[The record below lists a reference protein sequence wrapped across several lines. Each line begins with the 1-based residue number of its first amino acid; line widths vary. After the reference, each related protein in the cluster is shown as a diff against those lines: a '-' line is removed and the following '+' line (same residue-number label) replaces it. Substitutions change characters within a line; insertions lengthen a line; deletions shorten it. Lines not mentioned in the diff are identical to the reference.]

1 MGWSL
6 TGILGAVGKA
16 VGDTAQDWAKRG
28 IIEDEKIRSEE
39 RSTARAK
46 EMADYQE
53 GLASA
58 REERVMALK
67 EKVDLQ
73 KRDKDASTV
82 GALEW
87 AATKDPEGPQLK
99 KGTVAFHE
107 WMRSQ
112 LSASGEEGLAK
123 NQADMAKTL
132 RDDVRADKSL
142 EAQMANAA
150 ASRAQSAASLGAAR
164 EDRLA
169 ALDLKREELK
179 GKQEK
184 DHRAEMANLG
194 TLKLKDK
201 ATGEDKLDTSG
212 YPVLRKVDAAL
223 ETTYG
228 MSDRLDRVDAMA
240 QITASARNYYAEHA
254 NTKKPVTWD
263 VALQKSASE
272 WASKNP
278 PPEPKAK
285 K

>member
-28 IIEDEKIRSEE
+28 IIEDERVRSEE
-39 RSTARAK
+39 RGTARAK

-53 GLASA
+53 WLASA

-73 KRDKDASTV
+73 KREKDATTV

-99 KGTVAFHE
+99 KGTVAFHD
-107 WMRSQ
+107 WMQSQ

-123 NQADMAKTL
+123 NQADMAAKL

-164 EDRLA
+164 EDRQA

-179 GKQEK
+179 DKQDKEY
-184 DHRAEMANLG
+184 RADLLKLG
-194 TLKLKDK
+194 TLQKKDK
-201 ATGEDKLDTSG
+201 ATGEDVVDPSG
-212 YPVLRKVDAAL
+212 YPVLRNID
-223 ETTYG
+223 G
-228 MSDRLDRVDAMA
+228 MLQKDREIGDRADRRDVL
-240 QITASARNYYAEHA
+240 IEVSTNARNYYNQHA
-254 NTKKPVTWD
+254 VGKKPVSWEESVRRSYD
-263 VALQKSASE
+263 DWLKRNQK
-272 WASKNP
+272 
-278 PPEPKAK
+278 PEVK

>member
-28 IIEDEKIRSEE
+28 IIEDERIRSEE

-73 KRDKDASTV
+73 KREKDATTV

-99 KGTVAFHE
+99 KGTVAFHD
-107 WMRSQ
+107 WMQSQ

-123 NQADMAKTL
+123 NQADMAAKL

-142 EAQMANAA
+142 EVQMANAA

-169 ALDLKREELK
+169 ARDLRREEFKVKEDKEYRADLLK
-179 GKQEK
+179 
-184 DHRAEMANLG
+184 LG
-194 TLKLKDK
+194 TLQKKDK
-201 ATGEDKLDTSG
+201 ATGEDIVDPSG
-212 YPVLRKVDAAL
+212 YSVLRNID
-223 ETTYG
+223 G
-228 MSDRLDRVDAMA
+228 MLQKDREIGDRADRRDVL
-240 QITASARNYYAEHA
+240 IEVSTNARNYYNQHA
-254 NTKKPVTWD
+254 VGKKPVSWEESVRRSYD
-263 VALQKSASE
+263 DWLKR
-272 WASKNP
+272 NP
-278 PPEPKAK
+278 KPEVK

>member
-6 TGILGAVGKA
+6 TGILGAVGRA
-16 VGDTAQDWAKRG
+16 VGDTAQEWAKSGLLEEAKVRD
-28 IIEDEKIRSEE
+28 DERAL
-39 RSTARAK
+39 ARQKDLAS
-46 EMADYQE
+46 YQDE
-53 GLASA
+53 LTSA
-58 REERVMALK
+58 REERVQALK
-67 EKVDLQ
+67 ERVDLQ
-73 KRDKDASTV
+73 KREKDATTV

-87 AATKDPEGPQLK
+87 AATEDPEGPKLK
-99 KGTVAFHE
+99 KGTPAFHE
-107 WMRSQ
+107 WMASQ
-112 LSASGEEGLAK
+112 LSASGEEALAK
-123 NQADMAKTL
+123 NQADMAAKL
-132 RDDVRADKSL
+132 RDDVRADRQL
-142 EAQMANAA
+142 DVQMANAA
-150 ASRAQSAASLGAAR
+150 ASRAQSAATLGAAR

-212 YPVLRKVDAAL
+212 YPVLRKVDATL

>member
-16 VGDTAQDWAKRG
+16 VGDTAQDWAHRG
-28 IIEDEKIRSEE
+28 IVEDELVRKEE
-39 RSTARAK
+39 RATARAK

-53 GLASA
+53 ELASA

-67 EKVDLQ
+67 EKADLQ
-73 KRDKDASTV
+73 KREKDATTV

-99 KGTVAFHE
+99 KGTPAFHE
-107 WMRSQ
+107 WMSSQ
-112 LSASGEEGLAK
+112 LSASGEEALAK
-123 NQADMAKTL
+123 NQMDAAKAL

-169 ALDLKREELK
+169 NLDLKREELK

-184 DHRAEMANLG
+184 EHRADMANLG
-194 TLKLKDK
+194 TLQFKDK
-201 ATGEDKLDTSG
+201 ASGEDMKDTSG
-212 YPVLRKVDAAL
+212 YPVLRKVDATL

-228 MSDRLDRVDAMA
+228 MTDRLDRVDAMA
-240 QITASARNYYAEHA
+240 QISANARSYYAQQA
-254 NTKKPVTWD
+254 GSKKPVSWD

-272 WASKNP
+272 WAIKNP

>member
-73 KRDKDASTV
+73 KRDKDATTV

-99 KGTVAFHE
+99 KGTVAFHD
-107 WMRSQ
+107 WMQSQ

-123 NQADMAKTL
+123 NQADMAAKL
-132 RDDVRADKSL
+132 RDDVRADRQL
-142 EAQMANAA
+142 DVQMANAA
-150 ASRAQSAASLGAAR
+150 ASRAQSAATLGAAR

-169 ALDLKREELK
+169 ALDLKREEFKVKEDKEYRADLLK
-179 GKQEK
+179 
-184 DHRAEMANLG
+184 LG
-194 TLKLKDK
+194 TLQKKDK
-201 ATGEDKLDTSG
+201 ATGEDIVDTSG
-212 YPVLRKVDAAL
+212 YAPLRNIDGMLQKDREIGDRADRRDVLIEVS
-223 ETTYG
+223 TN
-228 MSDRLDRVDAMA
+228 
-240 QITASARNYYAEHA
+240 ARNYYNQHA
-254 NTKKPVTWD
+254 VGKKPVSWEESVRRSYD
-263 VALQKSASE
+263 DWLKR
-272 WASKNP
+272 NP
-278 PPEPKAK
+278 KPEVK

>member
-28 IIEDEKIRSEE
+28 IIEDERIRSEE
-39 RSTARAK
+39 RSTERAK

-53 GLASA
+53 GLAAS
-58 REERVMALK
+58 REERVAALK
-67 EKVDLQ
+67 EKLDLQ
-73 KRDKDASTV
+73 KRDKDATTV

-99 KGTVAFHE
+99 KGTVAFHD
-107 WMRSQ
+107 WMQSQ

-169 ALDLKREELK
+169 ALELKREELK
-179 GKQEK
+179 DKQDKEY
-184 DHRAEMANLG
+184 RADLLKLG
-194 TLKLKDK
+194 TLQKKDK
-201 ATGEDKLDTSG
+201 ATGEDVVDPSG
-212 YPVLRKVDAAL
+212 YPVLRNID
-223 ETTYG
+223 G
-228 MSDRLDRVDAMA
+228 MLQKDREIGNHADRRDVL
-240 QITASARNYYAEHA
+240 IEVSTNARNYYNQHA
-254 NTKKPVTWD
+254 VGKKPVSWEESVRRSYD
-263 VALQKSASE
+263 DWLKR
-272 WASKNP
+272 NP
-278 PPEPKAK
+278 KPEVK

>member
-28 IIEDEKIRSEE
+28 IIEDERIRSEE

-73 KRDKDASTV
+73 KREKDATTV

-107 WMRSQ
+107 WMQSQ
-112 LSASGEEGLAK
+112 LSASGEEGLVK
-123 NQADMAKTL
+123 NHADMAKAL

-169 ALDLKREELK
+169 ALDQRREEFKVKEDKEYRADLLK
-179 GKQEK
+179 
-184 DHRAEMANLG
+184 LG
-194 TLKLKDK
+194 TLQKKDK
-201 ATGEDKLDTSG
+201 ASGEDITDTSG
-212 YPVLRKVDAAL
+212 YAPLRNIDTMLQKDREIGDRADRRDVLIEVS
-223 ETTYG
+223 TN
-228 MSDRLDRVDAMA
+228 
-240 QITASARNYYAEHA
+240 ARNYYNQHA
-254 NTKKPVTWD
+254 VGKKPVSWEESVRRSYD
-263 VALQKSASE
+263 DWLKR
-272 WASKNP
+272 NP
-278 PPEPKAK
+278 KPEVK

>member
-53 GLASA
+53 GLAAS
-58 REERVMALK
+58 REERVLALK

-73 KRDKDASTV
+73 KRDKDATTV

-99 KGTVAFHE
+99 KGTVAFHD
-107 WMRSQ
+107 WMQSQ

-123 NQADMAKTL
+123 NQADMAAKL
-132 RDDVRADKSL
+132 RDDVRADRQL
-142 EAQMANAA
+142 DVQMANAA

-169 ALDLKREELK
+169 ALDLKREEFKVKEDKEYRADLLK
-179 GKQEK
+179 
-184 DHRAEMANLG
+184 LG
-194 TLKLKDK
+194 TLQKKDK
-201 ATGEDKLDTSG
+201 ASGEDIVDPSG
-212 YPVLRKVDAAL
+212 YSVLRNID
-223 ETTYG
+223 G
-228 MSDRLDRVDAMA
+228 MLQKDREIGDRADRRDVL
-240 QITASARNYYAEHA
+240 IEVSTNARNYYNQHA
-254 NTKKPVTWD
+254 VGKKPVSWEESVRRSYD
-263 VALQKSASE
+263 DWLKR
-272 WASKNP
+272 NP
-278 PPEPKAK
+278 KPEVK

>member
-73 KRDKDASTV
+73 KRDKDATTV

-99 KGTVAFHE
+99 KGTVAFHD
-107 WMRSQ
+107 WMQSQ

-123 NQADMAKTL
+123 NQADMAAKL

-142 EAQMANAA
+142 EVQMANAA

-169 ALDLKREELK
+169 ALDLKREEFKVKEDKEYRADLLK
-179 GKQEK
+179 
-184 DHRAEMANLG
+184 LG
-194 TLKLKDK
+194 TLQKKDK
-201 ATGEDKLDTSG
+201 ASGEDITDTSG
-212 YPVLRKVDAAL
+212 YAPLRNIDGMLQKDREIGDRADRRDVLIEVS
-223 ETTYG
+223 TN
-228 MSDRLDRVDAMA
+228 
-240 QITASARNYYAEHA
+240 ARNYYNQHA
-254 NTKKPVTWD
+254 VGKKPVSWEESVRRSYD
-263 VALQKSASE
+263 DWLKR
-272 WASKNP
+272 NP
-278 PPEPKAK
+278 KPEVK

>member
-16 VGDTAQDWAKRG
+16 VGDTAQDWAHRG

-73 KRDKDASTV
+73 KRDKDATTV

-99 KGTVAFHE
+99 KGTVAFHD
-107 WMRSQ
+107 WMQSQ

-123 NQADMAKTL
+123 NQADMAAKL

-169 ALDLKREELK
+169 ALDLKREEFKVKEDKEYRADLLK
-179 GKQEK
+179 
-184 DHRAEMANLG
+184 LG
-194 TLKLKDK
+194 TLQKKDK
-201 ATGEDKLDTSG
+201 ATGEDIVDTSG
-212 YPVLRKVDAAL
+212 YAPLRNIDGMLQKDREIGDRADRRDVLIEVS
-223 ETTYG
+223 TN
-228 MSDRLDRVDAMA
+228 
-240 QITASARNYYAEHA
+240 ARNYYNQHA
-254 NTKKPVTWD
+254 VGKKPVSWEESVRRSYD
-263 VALQKSASE
+263 DWLKR
-272 WASKNP
+272 NP
-278 PPEPKAK
+278 KPEVK